1 MHTPLRAHTASMRL
15 CVSLCLHPSLPASHA
30 THTHRVSLQEGVW
43 LHAGE
48 RVRRR
53 WPLRGRPSAVRQ
65 VSDGRR
71 SHCVTHTHTPSLPGR
86 VRTVEVWRKVR
97 TVCARASGVWP
108 CMHAQACR
116 GLRVCVVPSQVPLP
130 RLSLVFAPLPVRHR
144 ATQARVAWQGGVST
158 HTPLPVRYA
167 LFRCAVSHRE
177 GCLNTPLPV
186 RYALTKYA
194 VPHRKGACVCVCV
207 CVCLCLAAAASGPA
221 T

>member
-1 MHTPLRAHTASMRL
+1 MRL
-15 CVSLCLHPSLPASHA
+15 CVSLCLQPSSLAIHA

-71 SHCVTHTHTPSLPGR
+71 SHCVTHTHTLLPGR

-116 GLRVCVVPSQVPLP
+116 GLRVLRRTLP
-130 RLSLVFAPLPVRHR
+130 GTPALTFSCFRAPPCTASCHAGTRGLAGRGVYTHAPPGEIRTVQMCRIS
-144 ATQARVAWQGGVST
+144 QGGMSEHAPPCKIRTDQVC
-158 HTPLPVRYA
+158 LA
-167 LFRCAVSHRE
+167 SHE
-177 GCLNTPLPV
+177 GCL
-186 RYALTKYA
+186 
-194 VPHRKGACVCVCV
+194 CCVCV

>member
-1 MHTPLRAHTASMRL
+1 VFVQFGAAGGHSKAPPGLLHAVSRSALLTCTHTSLCDTYMHTPLRAHTASMRL

-71 SHCVTHTHTPSLPGR
+71 SHCVTHTHTPLPGR

-130 RLSLVFAPLPVRHR
+130 
-144 ATQARVAWQGGVST
+144 
-158 HTPLPVRYA
+158 
-167 LFRCAVSHRE
+167 
-177 GCLNTPLPV
+177 
-186 RYALTKYA
+186 
-194 VPHRKGACVCVCV
+194 
-207 CVCLCLAAAASGPA
+207 
-221 T
+221 